1 MKRHDKYRQLR
12 MLRAGNKWTQF
23 QLALKANINQSRV
36 SLIENG
42 WDDPTEDER
51 KQIAKAFQLSEADVF
66 PAPSEQVAS

>member
-12 MLRAGNKWTQF
+12 MLRAGAKWTQF

-51 KQIAKAFQLSEADVF
+51 KQISKAFQLSEAEVF
-66 PAPSEQVAS
+66 PVTSEQVAS

>member
-12 MLRAGNKWTQF
+12 MLRAGAKWTQL
-23 QLALKANINQSRV
+23 QLALKANVNQSRV

-51 KQIAKAFQLSEADVF
+51 RQIAKAFQMSEAEVF
-66 PAPSEQVAS
+66 PSTSEQVAS